1 MFGLILR
8 RVIQK
13 TSRGLVQHWVRFSVL
28 GTLGIVIV
36 MVASW
41 QGILKLPRMNSDSS
55 GTGSY
60 EMAVERLESTRRA
73 DAANVILKEKRGNR
87 RLVVVVGLA
96 EALAIQ
102 SDLNNVRSDRPMTYD
117 LMRSMVKELGGQVN
131 SAVINNVTDTTF
143 YAKVVMDTDGRQIE
157 IDSRPS
163 DAIALALRAKV
174 PIYADASVLDK
185 AGVVQTTN

>member
-1 MFGLILR
+1 VEH
-8 RVIQK
+8 RVRVGVI
-13 TSRGLVQHWVRFSVL
+13 GVL
-28 GTLGIVIV
+28 GVVFVLVG
-36 MVASW
+36 SW
-41 QGILKLPRMNSDSS
+41 QGFLKVPRFS
-55 GTGSY
+55 GDTAGIASY

-102 SDLNNVRSDRPMTYD
+102 SDLNNVRSEQPMTYD

-143 YAKVVMDTDGRQIE
+143 FAKVVMDTDGRQIQ

>member
-1 MFGLILR
+1 MFGLILKR
-8 RVIQK
+8 IFQK
-13 TSRGLVQHWVRFSVL
+13 MSRGVMQHWVRFSVVSVL
-28 GTLGIVIV
+28 AVVFVT
-36 MVASW
+36 VASW
-41 QGILKLPRMNSDSS
+41 QGLLKLPRMGGTES
-55 GTGSY
+55 GLTS
-60 EMAVERLESTRRA
+60 EMAVERLEATRRA

-87 RLVVVVGLA
+87 RLVVVVGLP

-102 SDLNNVRSDRPMTYD
+102 ADLNNVRSDQPMTYD

-143 YAKVVMDTDGRQIE
+143 FAKVVMDTDGRQIQ